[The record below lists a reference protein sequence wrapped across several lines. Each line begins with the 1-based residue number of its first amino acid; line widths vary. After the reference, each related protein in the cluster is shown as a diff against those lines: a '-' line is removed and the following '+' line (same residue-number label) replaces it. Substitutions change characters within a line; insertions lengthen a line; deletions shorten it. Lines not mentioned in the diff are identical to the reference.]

1 MATSS
6 LSSSSAL
13 KQNQLRKTLSYF
25 LKQNRCYSK
34 LNHAKTSSLS
44 SADFE
49 KVADDVPTSGI
60 CRPLSEILKE
70 LNKKVPDSLVKTRV
84 EKDGFHI
91 RYIPWYFS
99 LTLTLINYFI
109 ILIIIFIIR
118 VEYVSIICVLF
129 CFQFCNPFLVLQIWK
144 TFWY

>member
-6 LSSSSAL
+6 LSFSSAL
-13 KQNQLRKTLSYF
+13 KQNHLRTTLSYF

-34 LNHAKTSSLS
+34 LKHAKTTSSS
-44 SADFE
+44 AADFE

-91 RYIPWYFS
+91 RYIPWYFF
-99 LTLTLINYFI
+99 LTLTLINYFV
-109 ILIIIFIIR
+109 IL
-118 VEYVSIICVLF
+118 V
-129 CFQFCNPFLVLQIWK
+129 FL
-144 TFWY
+144 